1 MSLFEKGKAFVR
13 SISSAK
19 ETWNALT
26 DLFIGNASIQESK
39 FDEAN
44 NEVDNFPVLDGEDP
58 QELHRRLS
66 ECG

>member
-44 NEVDNFPVLDGEDP
+44 NWADNFAMLDCEDP
-58 QELHRRLS
+58 Q
-66 ECG
+66 